1 MKCKSLLLFALA
13 FCLFSFTGCKPS
25 SESLMTAVKADNTE
39 EAVKLIGKGA
49 DANSRTSPTGW
60 SALHYAAMNGNGE
73 IVKALLKYGAD
84 PNYAATKDGK
94 ANAVLAVKPYSLALG
109 MLDVVCEYN
118 QPSEREAK
126 LREAG
131 LNDPV
136 LLKSAKDPK
145 AVEHYQDVVELLV
158 NITRDK

>member
-1 MKCKSLLLFALA
+1 MRCKLPILIALGLSLI
-13 FCLFSFTGCKPS
+13 STTGCKPS
-25 SESLMTAVKADNTE
+25 PESLMAAIRADNTA
-39 EAVKLIGKGA
+39 EAIRLIGKGA
-49 DANSRTSPTGW
+49 DANSVSSPNGW
-60 SALHYAAMNGNGE
+60 SALHYAAMNGNVE

-84 PNYAATKDGK
+84 PNYSATKDGK

-118 QPSEREAK
+118 QPSDREVK

-131 LNDPV
+131 LDDPV
-136 LLKSAKDPK
+136 LLKSVKDPK
-145 AVEHYQDVVELLV
+145 AVEHYQDVVGLLI

>member
-1 MKCKSLLLFALA
+1 MRCKSLILIALGLSLI
-13 FCLFSFTGCKPS
+13 FTTGCKPS
-25 SESLMTAVKADNTE
+25 PESLMTAIKADNTE
-39 EAVKLIGKGA
+39 EAIRLIGKGA
-49 DANSRTSPTGW
+49 DANSRVAPNGW
-60 SALHYAAMNGNGE
+60 SALHYAAMNGNVK
-73 IVKALLKYGAD
+73 IVKSLLKYGAD

-94 ANAVLAVKPYSLALG
+94 ENAVLALKPYSLALG

-118 QPSEREAK
+118 QPSDREAK

-131 LNDPV
+131 LDDPV

-145 AVEHYQDVVELLV
+145 AVEHYQDVVGLLI

>member
-1 MKCKSLLLFALA
+1 MAA
-13 FCLFSFTGCKPS
+13 IR
-25 SESLMTAVKADNTE
+25 ADNTA
-39 EAVKLIGKGA
+39 EAIRLIGKGA
-49 DANSRTSPTGW
+49 DANSVSSPNGW
-60 SALHYAAMNGNGE
+60 SALHYAAMNGNVE

-84 PNYAATKDGK
+84 PNYSATKDGK

-118 QPSEREAK
+118 QPSDREVK

-131 LNDPV
+131 LDDPV

-145 AVEHYQDVVELLV
+145 AVEHYQDVVGLLI